1 MNKFLT
7 ILYSTTLLVACSTTE
22 DPILPSPTPGDGE
35 VAISFSSQMAGD
47 DSLSTR
53 AEKHSLEKDFFV
65 YGYKTINGEVFG
77 VFDGTEVQYDEKLD
91 SYDYVTPSVAQRY
104 WDANA
109 QAYRFFGYVG
119 ETGASCADNTV
130 TFDGSEGAEEL
141 KSNDYYYSKLL
152 YRDMSSHDYSTVVLT
167 FKRPYC
173 NVRVIFLDADNNPIT
188 DDLLSS
194 MKATFSRNDGE
205 GITTKGKVQIAYS
218 TTGNEDSQTISII
231 EPVTTE
237 SLAIEDTEFHTQF
250 PAPGGLGECLIEAT
264 ILKERRTAI
273 IPAEYTQWQTNIS
286 YTYYLSVISMA
297 LVDVK
302 IEDWNGKVY
311 TQTITNW

>member
-7 ILYSTTLLVACSTTE
+7 ILYSTILLVACSTTE

-35 VAISFSSQMAGD
+35 VAIGFLSQTIGV

-53 AEKHSLEKDFFV
+53 ASNSNSLKNFFV

-77 VFDGTEVQYDEKLD
+77 VFDGTEVQYDEELD
-91 SYDYVTPSVAQRY
+91 SYDYVTPDVAQRY

-109 QAYRFFGYVG
+109 QIYRFFGYAG
-119 ETGASCADNTV
+119 NTGASCAGNTV

-152 YRDMSSHDYSTVVLT
+152 RRDMSTHDYSTVVLT

-173 NVRVIFLDADNNPIT
+173 NVRVIFLDADDNPIT

-194 MKATFSRNDGE
+194 MDATFSRDGE

-218 TTGNEDSQTISII
+218 TTGAEDSQTISII

-237 SLAIEDTEFHTQF
+237 SLAIEGTDFRPQF
-250 PAPGGLGECLIEAT
+250 PVPDGLGECQIHAT
-264 ILKERRTAI
+264 IHRERRTAV
-273 IPAEYTQWQTNIS
+273 IPEEYTRWQTNFNYS
-286 YTYYLSVISMA
+286 YYIRVSNMTLC
-297 LVDVK
+297 DVK
-302 IEDWNGKVY
+302 IEDWTGKIY
-311 TQTITNW
+311 TQPLTNW